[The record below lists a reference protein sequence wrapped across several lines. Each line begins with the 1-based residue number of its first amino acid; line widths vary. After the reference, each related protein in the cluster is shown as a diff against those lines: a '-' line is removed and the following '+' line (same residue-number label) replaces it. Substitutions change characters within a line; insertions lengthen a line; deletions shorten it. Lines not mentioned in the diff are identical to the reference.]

1 MYIYEY
7 IDQFTYM
14 RRHLWAADLLLL
26 CYLHTARGIRAADLA
41 SGCFGYIAQEPLSCA
56 RAYSTKPAHML
67 TLGYSVRALK
77 ISPREGAHSS
87 GAA

>member
-41 SGCFGYIAQEPLSCA
+41 SGCFGYIAHINKIIA
-56 RAYSTKPAHML
+56 STDECRQVL
-67 TLGYSVRALK
+67 LVNVD
-77 ISPREGAHSS
+77 
-87 GAA
+87 